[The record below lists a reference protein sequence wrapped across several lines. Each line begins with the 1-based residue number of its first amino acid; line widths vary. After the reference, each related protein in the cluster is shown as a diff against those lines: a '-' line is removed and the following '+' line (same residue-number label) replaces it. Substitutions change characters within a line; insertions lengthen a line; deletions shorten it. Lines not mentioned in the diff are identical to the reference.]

1 MLNKVVL
8 DTNCLIMALSRHSEY
23 YPVWEGILSGKYV
36 LCVSNDIISEYQ
48 EIIALKTSE
57 VVANNV
63 IRMLSESPFVEFVDP
78 HFHLEIIQVDPD
90 DNKFVDCAFAASA
103 TYIVSNDKHFDI
115 LNETDFPKIQ
125 VLKLIEFL
133 RTLQK

>member
-1 MLNKVVL
+1 
-8 DTNCLIMALSRHSEY
+8 MALSRHSEY

-90 DNKFVDCAFAASA
+90 DNKFVDCAIAANA
-103 TYIVSNDKHFDI
+103 KFIVTDDHHYDELKQLKFPQV
-115 LNETDFPKIQ
+115 ETIKLDAAMVV
-125 VLKLIEFL
+125 VL
-133 RTLQK
+133 